1 MLKDYSSGQDL
12 IVSEDIGL
20 NTIYRNDFYR
30 KTKGVKRNKSVL
42 HLRALKMYDRI
53 GDNVCVI
60 L

>member
-1 MLKDYSSGQDL
+1 MLKDYSYGQDL
-12 IVSEDIGL
+12 IVLEDIGL

-30 KTKGVKRNKSVL
+30 KTKGVKKKQKCTAFAWVE
-42 HLRALKMYDRI
+42 MYDLI